1 MFNRK
6 KILITLAFV
15 LLVFTFSVPAAN
27 ANGKEYKQIVRHL
40 KTKYKAKKV
49 RIPFIWL
56 ARFAVSVARPA
67 GVKSFSITVFE
78 NVKFSRETLDEEM
91 QSAMR
96 NSFGEDWSSILR
108 VRSREGQQ
116 AYMYMR
122 EDGKNVRITLVTIDK
137 EQAAIIRATFSPEK
151 LAEFVE
157 NPKVFGVSLNDS
169 EKQTGVKTE
178 KPKED
183 SKPEEKTE
191 AAKKDSSN

>member
-6 KILITLAFV
+6 KILIAMIFTL
-15 LLVFTFSVPAAN
+15 LLVFTFPASEAN
-27 ANGKEYKQIVRHL
+27 AKGKEYKQIVRHL

-49 RIPFIWL
+49 RIPMLWL

-67 GVKSFSITVFE
+67 GVKSFSLTVFE
-78 NVKFSRETLDEEM
+78 NVKFTPETLDAEM

-96 NSFGEDWSSILR
+96 NSFSRDWSSILR

-137 EQAAIIRATFSPEK
+137 ENAAIIRATFSPDK

-157 NPKVFGVSLNDS
+157 NPKVFGVSLND
-169 EKQTGVKTE
+169 KQAAENRTE
-178 KPKED
+178 KPTENA
-183 SKPEEKTE
+183 KPEEKTV
-191 AAKKDSSN
+191 N

>member
-1 MFNRK
+1 MFIGK
-6 KILITLAFV
+6 KILLTLAFV
-15 LLVFTFSVPAAN
+15 LLVFTFFTVPAAN
-27 ANGKEYKQIVRHL
+27 AKGNEYKQIVRHL
-40 KTKYKAKKV
+40 KTKYQAKKV
-49 RIPFIWL
+49 KIPLLWL
-56 ARFAVSVARPA
+56 ARFAVSVVRPA

-78 NVKFSRETLDEEM
+78 NVKFSRQTLDEEM

-96 NSFGEDWSSILR
+96 NSFSGDWSSILR

-122 EDGKNVRITLVTIDK
+122 EEGKNVRITLVTIDK

-157 NPKVFGVSLNDS
+157 NPKVFGVSLNDV
-169 EKQTGVKTE
+169 EKQPAGNKTE

-183 SKPEEKTE
+183 SKPEGKT
-191 AAKKDSSN
+191 DN

>member
-6 KILITLAFV
+6 NILIAAAFL
-15 LLVFTFSVPAAN
+15 LLVFTFSVPAAK
-27 ANGKEYKQIVRHL
+27 ASGKEYKQIVRHL
-40 KTKYKAKKV
+40 KTKYQAKKV
-49 RIPFIWL
+49 KIPFLWL
-56 ARFAVSVARPA
+56 ARFAVSVVRPA

-78 NVKFSRETLDEEM
+78 NVKFTRETLDEEM

-96 NSFGEDWSSILR
+96 NSFSGDWSSILR

-137 EQAAIIRATFSPEK
+137 EQAAIVRATFSPEK
-151 LAEFVE
+151 FAEFVE
-157 NPKVFGVSLNDS
+157 NPKVFGVSLNDND
-169 EKQTGVKTE
+169 KQAGSRND

-183 SKPEEKTE
+183 AKP
-191 AAKKDSSN
+191 AAKTDN

>member
-6 KILITLAFV
+6 NILIAVAFL
-15 LLVFTFSVPAAN
+15 LLVFTFSVPAAK
-27 ANGKEYKQIVRHL
+27 ANGKEYKQIVKHL
-40 KTKYKAKKV
+40 KTKYRAKKV
-49 RIPFIWL
+49 KIPLLWL
-56 ARFAVSVARPA
+56 ARFAVSVVRPA

-96 NSFGEDWSSILR
+96 NSFSGDWSSILR

-157 NPKVFGVSLNDS
+157 NPKVFGVSLNDND
-169 EKQTGVKTE
+169 KQAGNRNE
-178 KPKED
+178 KPKEA
-183 SKPEEKTE
+183 SKPEAKTE
-191 AAKKDSSN
+191 EPKKDSSN